1 MTKSRASVVYTRNIQ
16 GVRVPLQL
24 IEVDP
29 DKVKLDTTNPRLSFS
44 MGQLSKVERN
54 DPAATL
60 LLTSQEDT
68 EGLKRSII
76 LSGGV
81 QEPVYLRHDY
91 TVAEGNRRVVAM
103 RAAKEENPDD
113 AKFKR
118 MPAWLIPKDV
128 SEETIQDLLNEIHL
142 GSVRGWA
149 PYEKALQMRGLLKVG
164 LIEEEVAERYRMTAA
179 EVRQQI
185 AAADMMDKQ
194 YFPITKDP
202 KDPQHRAKFSYFLE
216 FLKNGR
222 LRAHAETIRDLP
234 ARFSK
239 WVRDDKIP
247 TGAKVRRLPK
257 ILDIDEAIKLL
268 EISGFDAA
276 DEFVAKQNPREQELY
291 LVLERARIRLHDMPL
306 TEVAELANSSDRLDI
321 LHALKSQIETTLDGA
336 SRLANRPAK
345 PFRSSR
351 KGLAR
356 SGARSKTRA

>member
-1 MTKSRASVVYTRNIQ
+1 MSKSRTNVVYTRNIQ

-29 DKVKLDTTNPRLSFS
+29 DNVKLDATNPRVSFS
-44 MGQLSKVERN
+44 MGQLSEAERN

-103 RAAKEENPDD
+103 RAAKEENPEDPR
-113 AKFKR
+113 FER
-118 MPAWLIPKDV
+118 MPAWLIPKGV
-128 SEETIQDLLNEIHL
+128 SEETIHDLLNEIHL

-149 PYEKALQMRGLLKVG
+149 PYEKALQMRALIKHGLV
-164 LIEEEVAERYRMTAA
+164 EEEVAERYRMTAS
-179 EVRQQI
+179 EVRAQI
-185 AAADMMDKQ
+185 AAAEMMDKQ

-222 LRAHAETIRDLP
+222 LRAHAEKIRDLP
-234 ARFSK
+234 TRFSR

-257 ILDIDEAIKLL
+257 ILDIDEAVKLL
-268 EISGFDAA
+268 EVSGFDAA
-276 DEFVAKQNPREQELY
+276 DEYIAKQNPREQELY
-291 LVLERARIRLHDMPL
+291 LILERARTRLHD
-306 TEVAELANSSDRLDI
+306 
-321 LHALKSQIETTLDGA
+321 
-336 SRLANRPAK
+336 
-345 PFRSSR
+345 
-351 KGLAR
+351 
-356 SGARSKTRA
+356 

>member
-1 MTKSRASVVYTRNIQ
+1 MSKSRANVVYTRNIQ
-16 GVRVPLQL
+16 GVRVPLRL

-29 DKVKLDTTNPRLSFS
+29 DNVKLDTTNPRVSFS
-44 MGQLSKVERN
+44 MGQLSQAERN
-54 DPAATL
+54 EPAATL

-68 EGLKRSII
+68 EGLKRSVI

-91 TVAEGNRRVVAM
+91 TVAEGNRRVVAV

-113 AKFKR
+113 RRFER
-118 MPAWLIPKDV
+118 MPAWLIPKGIP
-128 SEETIQDLLNEIHL
+128 EETIQDLLNEIHL

-149 PYEKALQMRGLLKVG
+149 PYEKALQMRGLIKLG
-164 LIEEEVAERYRMTAA
+164 LIEEEVAERYRMTAS
-179 EVRQQI
+179 EVRAQI

-222 LRAHAETIRDLP
+222 LRAHAEKIKDLP
-234 ARFSK
+234 TRFSK

-257 ILDIDEAIKLL
+257 ILDVAEAMKLL
-268 EISGFDAA
+268 EVEGFDSA
-276 DEFVAKQNPREQELY
+276 DEYIAKKNPREQELY
-291 LVLERARIRLHDMPL
+291 LVLERARTRLHDMPL
-306 TEVAELANSSDRLDI
+306 AEVAELANSSDRLDI
-321 LHALKSQIETTLDGA
+321 LRGLQAQIQRTLDGA
-336 SRLANRPAK
+336 ARLKSRSTTATRGTRK
-345 PFRSSR
+345 PLGR
-351 KGLAR
+351 AR
-356 SGARSKTRA
+356 ARA